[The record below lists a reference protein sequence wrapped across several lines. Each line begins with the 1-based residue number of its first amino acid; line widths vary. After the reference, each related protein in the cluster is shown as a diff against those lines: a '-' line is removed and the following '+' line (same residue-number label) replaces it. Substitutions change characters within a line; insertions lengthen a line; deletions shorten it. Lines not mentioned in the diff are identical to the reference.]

1 MKGNRN
7 DKTFLSL
14 FLSFFLNQCDN
25 EPLLLKV
32 PQRVTIA
39 SLRITAGVF
48 RPVILNGFEKKKEDK
63 SKNDL
68 EKNSDKTLMRTMPKA
83 GFQCHKKH
91 KLYANL
97 RVCLWKILVEVTV
110 VDHFRTLALGGDDSF
125 RTIVCYSLSK

>member
-14 FLSFFLNQCDN
+14 FLSFYLNQCDN

-32 PQRVTIA
+32 PQLVTIA
-39 SLRITAGVF
+39 SLRIIASVL
-48 RPVILNGFEKKKEDK
+48 RPIILNGFEKKEDK

-97 RVCLWKILVEVTV
+97 RVCLWKILVEVTI
-110 VDHFRTLALGGDDSF
+110 VDHFRMLALGGDDSF
-125 RTIVCYSLSK
+125 RTIVYYSLSK